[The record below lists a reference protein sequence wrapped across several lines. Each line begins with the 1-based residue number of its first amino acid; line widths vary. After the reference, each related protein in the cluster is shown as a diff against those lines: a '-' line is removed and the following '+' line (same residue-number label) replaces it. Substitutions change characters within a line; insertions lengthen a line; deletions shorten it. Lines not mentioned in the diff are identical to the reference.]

1 MGWVPRWS
9 SSQGKV
15 HLLSGR
21 ERDVDMGSNFLYQN
35 TGIDASAPCQVEGKN
50 GAHDLKQN
58 VMGKDLRYLGIISLH
73 WPKPNKQSKQLNHI
87 SGKT

>member
-1 MGWVPRWS
+1 M
-9 SSQGKV
+9 
-15 HLLSGR
+15 
-21 ERDVDMGSNFLYQN
+21 DMGSNFLYQN

-73 WPKPNKQSKQLNHI
+73 
-87 SGKT
+87 